1 MNDLALALV
10 EGKIR
15 QAREQF
21 LEPPL
26 PVDDVGHMRRIGAW
40 RRWDGSCA
48 ELVRALA
55 GAEAAADFDQV
66 QATAAPVNDPDRLIA
81 VGANLVNVISRKIG
95 WLEEF
100 KRRLETRE
108 TLREIRG

>member
-1 MNDLALALV
+1 MRDSALV

-15 QAREQF
+15 YAREQF

-26 PVDDVGHMRRIGAW
+26 PVD
-40 RRWDGSCA
+40 
-48 ELVRALA
+48 
-55 GAEAAADFDQV
+55 AA
-66 QATAAPVNDPDRLIA
+66 DRLIA

-95 WLEEF
+95 WLEDF

-108 TLREIRG
+108 TLREIRS